1 MSEQQLRRESL
12 QRWRALG
19 VFGTPAYQ
27 SHLQLVA
34 MLRAQRQPL
43 LAQYFSRPQ
52 VAPDKQ
58 LLSFS
63 TELQGP
69 VMQRHQLSGE
79 AFAAAKAEV
88 AKVHVALN
96 EFIATLKRD
105 GKGSVAGGAM
115 QGAGAGA
122 SAASFASLLEQA
134 RRVPAGEDFLYFV
147 AGQPVVAYW
156 AFEDAEMGSVDPTAP
171 QWWVDDA
178 PAAAVASPVVPP
190 VVPEPMPGAPA
201 DATAPG
207 RRGWWQRLGGL
218 RWLLWLLLLLA
229 LLWLLKACWPAAAPP
244 TPPSSPIT
252 QGKDVGAALEI
263 PPGALERG
271 DLSFLQGPWQLGE
284 KRLSVYIDKP
294 SNVVGSYR
302 MVLNFDKVGGGQVHG
317 VERMS
322 HDKAAP
328 DCKGGLKARTDGRKL
343 YFETAD
349 CTEPGRNNIN
359 GSRYECERGN
369 DGRTHCYV
377 LNRDGHRWEAPLRR
391 LQ

>member
-19 VFGTPAYQ
+19 VFGSPAYQ

-43 LAQYFSRPQ
+43 LARYFSRPQ

-69 VMQRHQLSGE
+69 VLQRHQLSGE

-88 AKVHVALN
+88 AKVHAALN
-96 EFIATLKRD
+96 DFIATLQRD
-105 GKGSVAGGAM
+105 GKGSVAGAAV

-147 AGQPVVAYW
+147 DGQPVVAYW
-156 AFEDAEMGSVDPTAP
+156 AFEDAQLGSVDPTAP
-171 QWWVDDA
+171 EWWADAA
-178 PAAAVASPVVPP
+178 PAAAVAAPVQPAPPAAIEPAAPAVEASPVARPS
-190 VVPEPMPGAPA
+190 
-201 DATAPG
+201 
-207 RRGWWQRLGGL
+207 WWQRLGWL
-218 RWLLWLLLLLA
+218 RWLLLLLLA
-229 LLWLLKACWPAAAPP
+229 LALAGALKSCWPTASPP
-244 TPPSSPIT
+244 TSPIT

-284 KRLSVYIDKP
+284 KRLSVYVDKP

-302 MVLNFDKVGGGQVHG
+302 MVLNFDKAGGGQVHG

-322 HDKAAP
+322 RNKPAP

-349 CTEPGRNNIN
+349 CTEPGRDNIN
-359 GSRYECERGN
+359 GSRYECERGS